1 MKIRVYY
8 EDVDI
13 GGVVYHSKY
22 LNFCE
27 RARSELFF
35 AHSKTPVWQGYHFVV
50 KSLQASYHKPAF
62 FGDVLEVKTTLQDI
76 TRAKVLLEQTIYKDN
91 TKIFSMDIEL
101 VCMRGEKV
109 AKIPPHFL
117 ELFAQLQS
125 HKA

>member
-35 AHSKTPVWQGYHFVV
+35 ARGKTPVWQDYHFVV
-50 KSLQASYHKPAF
+50 RSLQASYHKPAF
-62 FGDVLEVKTTLQDI
+62 LGDLLEVKTTLKDLVGI
-76 TRAKVLLEQTIYKDN
+76 KVLLNQTIYKDDV
-91 TKIFSMDIEL
+91 KIFCMDIEL
-101 VCMRGEKV
+101 VCMRREKI
-109 AKIPPHFL
+109 AKIPPYFA

-125 HKA
+125 RKG